1 MSEILAHMSDQVF
14 ILQRVRVEQLVA
26 EETANGHCLGVSW
39 LVRCCQRVSG
49 MPYREHGVVS
59 YLYGAASLSSRM
71 CTDLDNVRS
80 GRKRI
85 MLSSTDFRRKAN
97 ACSREWPACSIL
109 WVRA

>member
-1 MSEILAHMSDQVF
+1 MSDQVF

-49 MPYREHGVVS
+49 MPYHEHGVVS

-71 CTDLDNVRS
+71 CTDLDNLRS
-80 GRKRI
+80 GRNPWI
-85 MLSSTDFRRKAN
+85 MLSSIDFRRKSE
-97 ACSREWPACSIL
+97 CI
-109 WVRA
+109 